1 MSPRRNQTRS
11 WSKSAADRESPA
23 AAPLGGSL
31 RRTESFR
38 GEDWV
43 VQTVAGTAG
52 RHYRCPGCDQEIP
65 PGVGHVVAW
74 PSHGAG
80 VDDRRH
86 WHRACWAARE
96 RRGSDI
102 QRGRGAPRY

>member
-1 MSPRRNQTRS
+1 MSPRRNRI
-11 WSKSAADRESPA
+11 KSAAEREPA
-23 AAPLGGSL
+23 EQAAPLGGSL
-31 RRTESFR
+31 RRTENYR
-38 GEDWV
+38 GDDWV

-74 PSHGAG
+74 PMHGAG

-86 WHRACWAARE
+86 WHRACWGARE
-96 RRGSDI
+96 RRASNL
-102 QRGRGAPRY
+102 QRGRSAPRY

>member
-1 MSPRRNQTRS
+1 MSPRRNRPRGADNGPDES
-11 WSKSAADRESPA
+11 SAPA
-23 AAPLGGSL
+23 GSSL
-31 RRTESFR
+31 LQRTETYR

-43 VQTVAGTAG
+43 VRTVAGTAG

-74 PSHGAG
+74 PMHGAG

-86 WHRACWAARE
+86 WHRACWNARE
-96 RRGSDI
+96 RRASNI
-102 QRGRGAPRY
+102 LRGRGAPRY

>member
-1 MSPRRNQTRS
+1 MSPRRHRS
-11 WSKSAADRESPA
+11 SNPDRDEPGPSPF
-23 AAPLGGSL
+23 GGSL
-31 RRTESFR
+31 RRTESYQ
-38 GEDWV
+38 GEEWV

-52 RHYRCPGCDQEIP
+52 RYYRCPGCDQEIP

-74 PSHGAG
+74 PEFGAG

-86 WHRACWAARE
+86 WHRACWGARE
-96 RRGSDI
+96 RRASNI

>member
-1 MSPRRNQTRS
+1 MSPRRNQQRKWT
-11 WSKSAADRESPA
+11 A
-23 AAPLGGSL
+23 AATTTEPVGTPLGASL
-31 RRTESFR
+31 RRTEEYG
-38 GEDWV
+38 GEEWV

-74 PSHGAG
+74 PAHGGG

-86 WHRACWAARE
+86 WHRACWTARE
-96 RRGSDI
+96 RRTSNL